1 MCYIVNYVFVF
12 KQKTAYEMR
21 ISDWSSDVCS
31 SDLPFI
37 LGLVNPNSFARI
49 ELFPGPRANELA
61 PFALGGTLAL
71 HSTAPRQMSEMRISA
86 GELGYH
92 SVSARLRTGNAA
104 NGLTAMGSLSR
115 LDNVRGSERDSAE
128 LAWNGPVDRK

>member
-1 MCYIVNYVFVF
+1 
-12 KQKTAYEMR
+12 
-21 ISDWSSDVCS
+21 
-31 SDLPFI
+31 
-37 LGLVNPNSFARI
+37 
-49 ELFPGPRANELA
+49 
-61 PFALGGTLAL
+61 
-71 HSTAPRQMSEMRISA
+71 MSEMRISA

-128 LAWNGPVDRK
+128 LAWNGPVADWSFLGRLEYISEQIETAGPLNWVRLALDPQQPFAGPVVKTGRTHVS

>member
-1 MCYIVNYVFVF
+1 MCRRPPRS
-12 KQKTAYEMR
+12 TR
-21 ISDWSSDVCS
+21 TDT
-31 SDLPFI
+31 
-37 LGLVNPNSFARI
+37 
-49 ELFPGPRANELA
+49 LFPYTTLFRSNELA

-71 HSTAPRQMSEMRISA
+71 HSTAPRQMSEMPISA

-104 NGLTAMGSLSR
+104 NGLTAMGLLSR

-128 LAWNGPVDRK
+128 LAWNGTVADWSFVGRLESLRGPIEKIERT